1 MRICATNGIIKEANL
16 NLNYS
21 EEAMKT
27 VKSYTF
33 MTDRF
38 MTMAFNIPVAQHV
51 LSVIMDTN
59 LVVKSV
65 KQQPIEDNFFS
76 KSCRFDVLA
85 EDDTGKSTILRCRI
99 QTRERIQKEHAIIAN
114 SWTSSSSKKARRMLI
129 TRNRM

>member
-1 MRICATNGIIKEANL
+1 M

-21 EEAMKT
+21 EEAIKT

-76 KSCRFDVLA
+76 KSYRFDVLA
-85 EDDTGKSTILRCRI
+85 EDDTGKIYNI
-99 QTRERIQKEHAIIAN
+99 EVQN
-114 SWTSSSSKKARRMLI
+114 SDEGEIGRAHV
-129 TRNRM
+129 